1 MVQRKKPE
9 VRDAILQAA
18 FQLFSQK
25 GYAATMVADI
35 AQEAGVSPGNV
46 YIYFKSKLEIL
57 YTIYDPW
64 LRSRVES
71 LEKELAAIGS
81 PRLRIR
87 RLLAVLWRE
96 IPAEKNGFLN
106 NIMQAISSTNR
117 SEGYRSTLVRWLE
130 KRVGRMIADALP
142 SGRRTRLEKARIAHV
157 LIMAFDG
164 FAIDRHLH
172 PKAGGIDDLTLDVV
186 AVMLLGDSRVS
197 DPQVRRPAADSQH
210 EASERGV
217 ARRKPGNRR
226 GIPGRLRRQ
235 ET

>member
-1 MVQRKKPE
+1 
-9 VRDAILQAA
+9 
-18 FQLFSQK
+18 
-25 GYAATMVADI
+25 
-35 AQEAGVSPGNV
+35 
-46 YIYFKSKLEIL
+46 
-57 YTIYDPW
+57 
-64 LRSRVES
+64 
-71 LEKELAAIGS
+71 
-81 PRLRIR
+81 
-87 RLLAVLWRE
+87 
-96 IPAEKNGFLN
+96 
-106 NIMQAISSTNR
+106 
-117 SEGYRSTLVRWLE
+117 
-130 KRVGRMIADALP
+130 MIADALP
-142 SGRRTRLEKARIAHV
+142 PGRRTRLEKARIAHV